1 MLYNESNELLENL
14 STGIAKEINI
24 LLHSKSR
31 KTKKPR
37 KYDNDS
43 IKKAL
48 KKNLIKYIKT
58 LIYELSDIKL
68 NRREESNMLINETV
82 KANEIQTMN
91 TTLRELLLIH
101 YKQDEEDILR
111 KIKGLNSQEK
121 QGNSQKV
128 RTMMDKKLFEH
139 LIEYRQTDQFSIH
152 ATITI
157 KGDNKKETCYF
168 RLSRKYLNYLVT
180 LKADFNKIEDDTIKV
195 PEIFSSKK
203 LPTKS
208 YYYSSSLNNNQ
219 NSRSV
224 IDIQASDSPSNI
236 GKNVQESNSTIN
248 LECEK
253 EPHPYYHDRERSYNS
268 NSEIFDNN
276 LFSPKNNSSSNMF
289 EEVEQNKIYK
299 MLENDW
305 I

>member
-1 MLYNESNELLENL
+1 L
-14 STGIAKEINI
+14 SKVIAKEINI

-48 KKNLIKYIKT
+48 KKNLIKYILT
-58 LIYELSDIKL
+58 LIYELSDIELK
-68 NRREESNMLINETV
+68 RKEKESNMLIYETV
-82 KANEIQTMN
+82 KANEIQIMN

-128 RTMMDKKLFEH
+128 RTIMDKKLFEH
-139 LIEYRQTDQFSIH
+139 LIDYTQTDQFFID
-152 ATITI
+152 AKITI
-157 KGDNKKETCYF
+157 KGDSKKETCYF
-168 RLSRKYLNYLVT
+168 RLSRKYLNYLIT

-203 LPTKS
+203 LPTKA
-208 YYYSSSLNNNQ
+208 YYYSSSLNDNR

-253 EPHPYYHDRERSYNS
+253 EPHPYYHDCERSYNS
-268 NSEIFDNN
+268 NTDIFDNN
-276 LFSPKNNSSSNMF
+276 LFSLKNNSSSNMF